1 MKVVSV
7 SVPVPALIPM
17 ADYTIVS
24 LHSTMMIVG
33 LDRLPSDYSILLLL
47 LLLMMMMNP
56 KMPVMMTNHST
67 STTVIIS
74 KPVIVIASIIPLV
87 LISEMFC
94 VCVML
99 LKGYCRLCI

>member
-7 SVPVPALIPM
+7 PVPVPVPALIPM

-24 LHSTMMIVG
+24 LHSTTMIVG

-47 LLLMMMMNP
+47 LMMMNP

-87 LISEMFC
+87 LISEKFC

-99 LKGYCRLCI
+99 LKG